1 MIVLSHH
8 KKINSGLMPVA
19 FSDAAAVDIWTAER
33 FVRAAALDINYEAA
47 GRWLQAL
54 AGYGSS

>member
-54 AGYGSS
+54 AG